1 MESVRMIRRKI
12 VKGDIEKKIAT
23 AGIVSTEF
31 CRDITK
37 IYKPEY
43 IQVDYIRQVLDWVFE
58 YFDEYKKAPE
68 RQIQDMFIVEKDEMK
83 QEQAELIETF
93 LSRISKEYE
102 EKETFNQQYAYKQ
115 AKYYFRKRSMQ
126 LLFERGLGMLIKNK
140 VDEAENS
147 ISTFGKVSEVIGNWV
162 DPLDPE
168 TVENFLKKEKDVLF
182 RFFGAVG
189 DLIDDSERSHLIAF
203 MAPMKRMKSWCLQ
216 ETGIQ
221 GLSSKLNVL
230 DISLEMNLDMMKER
244 RYRRIA
250 GYSGKKEKL
259 IFPVFDCLL
268 NQDGSCNKSIRVND
282 TDILIKDPKKK
293 DSKKIEVLQYFN
305 PEIDYIPC
313 TECRG
318 KEGGDY
324 EIAVWWTLSDEMN
337 VSNRQV
343 EDKIKRFTKLYGQR
357 LKLVSYPAFSASMD
371 DIERELDNLE
381 YMEGFI
387 PDMIIIDYADIL
399 AITDRQLSERGR
411 IDDIWKR
418 LKGMAASRDCLVVTA
433 SQSNRGSIEKRSLS
447 QKDAAEDIRKIAHVD
462 VMIGINQTEKEKK
475 RGEGRLGIIAHRHK
489 YFDTRQVRILQQL
502 EVGIPFLDSEWN

>member
-43 IQVDYIRQVLDWVFE
+43 IQVDYIRMVLDWVFE

-68 RQIQDMFIVEKDEMK
+68 RQIQDMFMVEKDEMK
-83 QEQAELIETF
+83 QEQAELVETF
-93 LSRISKEYE
+93 LSRISKEHE
-102 EKETFNQQYAYKQ
+102 EKETFNHQYAYDQ
-115 AKYYFRKRSMQ
+115 AERYFRKRSLQ
-126 LLFERGLGMLIKNK
+126 LLFERGLGLLIKNK

-147 ISTFGKVSEVIGNWV
+147 ISTFGKVSKIVGNWV

-168 TVENFLKKEKDVLF
+168 VVDDFLKEEKDVLF
-182 RFFGAVG
+182 RFFGVVG
-189 DLIDDSERSHLIAF
+189 DLVNDLERSHLASF

-221 GLSSKLNVL
+221 ALSSKLSVL
-230 DISLEMNLDMMKER
+230 DISLEMSLNMMKER

-250 GYSGKKEKL
+250 GYSGKKKKL
-259 IFPVFDCLL
+259 TFPVFDCLL
-268 NQDGSCNKSIRVND
+268 NQDGTCNKSIRVGD
-282 TDILIKDPKKK
+282 TNLLIKVKGEEKILGYFDPDRK
-293 DSKKIEVLQYFN
+293 YT
-305 PEIDYIPC
+305 PC

-318 KEGGDY
+318 KEDY
-324 EIAVWWTLSDEMN
+324 EIATWWTLSDEMN
-337 VSNRQV
+337 VNDKQV
-343 EDKIKRFTKLYGQR
+343 KDKIQRFTKLYGQR
-357 LKLVSYPAFSASMD
+357 LKLVSYPAFSASID

-381 YMEGFI
+381 YMEGFV
-387 PDMIIIDYADIL
+387 PDVIVIDYADIL
-399 AITDRQLSERGR
+399 AITDKQLSERGR

-418 LKGMAASRDCLVVTA
+418 LKGMAASRHCLVVTA

-447 QKDAAEDIRKIAHVD
+447 QKDAAEDIRKMAHVD
-462 VMIGINQTEKEKK
+462 VMISINQTEKEK
-475 RGEGRLGIIAHRHK
+475 RRSEGRLGIIAHRHK
-489 YFDTRQVRILQQL
+489 HFDNRQVRILQQL